1 MKQGTVDQYTTI
13 EFKEIIFMIL
23 LVLDF
28 ITGNLEIPFEEFI
41 NVTSDPMYYS
51 ILTAGLI
58 KNILKKITK
67 QDKDRFRKVF
77 KLVESYDI

>member
-1 MKQGTVDQYTTI
+1 
-13 EFKEIIFMIL
+13 MIL

-58 KNILKKITK
+58 KNILIKITK